1 MAKWHRASK
10 TNTHV
15 HPLNTRGG
23 VEDVEEEEDAA
34 FLEWREM
41 FAKPAVSILTL
52 PVIFTEFCLQKNE
65 LLAADVVADVRWS
78 DLGRKCGNSLCVVK
92 KKIEK

>member
-1 MAKWHRASK
+1 MARWHRASK
-10 TNTHV
+10 TNAHV

-23 VEDVEEEEDAA
+23 GGEDVEEEEEAA

-52 PVIFTEFCLQKNE
+52 RLIFTEFCLQKIKNLE
-65 LLAADVVADVRWS
+65 
-78 DLGRKCGNSLCVVK
+78 K
-92 KKIEK
+92 KKTVIGSGRGGRCSLE

>member
-1 MAKWHRASK
+1 MARWHRASK

-23 VEDVEEEEDAA
+23 GGEDVEEEEEGAA

-52 PVIFTEFCLQKNE
+52 RLIFTEFCLQK
-65 LLAADVVADVRWS
+65 R
-78 DLGRKCGNSLCVVK
+78 K
-92 KKIEK
+92 KKKKTVIGSGRGGRCSLE